1 MVKWVAVPGALTG
14 GIAALDLYVDP
25 EGVNMQS
32 TFKTTQ
38 NDGANGH
45 KSAIHENPTNKNR
58 PTVVVLGAGF
68 GGLWATRTFANRP
81 VNVVLIDR
89 HNYHTFFPLLYQ
101 VGAAELEPED
111 IAQPLRKI
119 FWKQANV
126 RFQLGEV
133 REIDYSAKAV
143 HLTNHQVHYDYLVVA
158 LGSKPNYYGI
168 PGAAEYAFSL
178 KSLEDG
184 VTLRNQ
190 ILRSFERAACEQD
203 PERRQGWLTFI
214 IAGGG
219 ATGVEF
225 AGALMELINGSLNRD
240 FPELDFTQVQVLL
253 LEASDGLLQGM
264 PDPLRAYARERL
276 TRMGVQVRSKS
287 PLVEVTP
294 DEVFLK
300 DGSRIPS
307 RTVIWTAGVT
317 GNMVGEGGELA
328 INRHNQVDVLPT
340 LQVPDHPE
348 VYVIGDSARIQ
359 QDGPP
364 LPMVSQ
370 VGIQAGTWAAKN
382 ILRQLAGKEPL
393 PFRYRDFGSWD
404 VIGRNDAVIY
414 MWGLSIRGF
423 VAWIMWVVL
432 NIYRLNGMR
441 NRLLLMLDWAWAYLF
456 GEHGVRL
463 IAPSKTSP
471 GKSRAAAE
479 RSDQTDA
486 DREPDRLE
494 MMRTD
499 RILHR

>member
-1 MVKWVAVPGALTG
+1 
-14 GIAALDLYVDP
+14 
-25 EGVNMQS
+25 
-32 TFKTTQ
+32 
-38 NDGANGH
+38 
-45 KSAIHENPTNKNR
+45 
-58 PTVVVLGAGF
+58 
-68 GGLWATRTFANRP
+68 
-81 VNVVLIDR
+81 
-89 HNYHTFFPLLYQ
+89 
-101 VGAAELEPED
+101 
-111 IAQPLRKI
+111 
-119 FWKQANV
+119 
-126 RFQLGEV
+126 
-133 REIDYSAKAV
+133 
-143 HLTNHQVHYDYLVVA
+143 
-158 LGSKPNYYGI
+158 
-168 PGAAEYAFSL
+168 
-178 KSLEDG
+178 
-184 VTLRNQ
+184 
-190 ILRSFERAACEQD
+190 
-203 PERRQGWLTFI
+203 
-214 IAGGG
+214 
-219 ATGVEF
+219 
-225 AGALMELINGSLNRD
+225 
-240 FPELDFTQVQVLL
+240 
-253 LEASDGLLQGM
+253 
-264 PDPLRAYARERL
+264 
-276 TRMGVQVRSKS
+276 MGVQVRSKS